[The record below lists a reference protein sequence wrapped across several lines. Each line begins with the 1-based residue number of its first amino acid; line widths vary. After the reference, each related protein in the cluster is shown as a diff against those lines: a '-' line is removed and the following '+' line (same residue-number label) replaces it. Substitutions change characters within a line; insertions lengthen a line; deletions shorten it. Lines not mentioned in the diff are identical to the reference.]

1 MLTNNMIGIGMLA
14 LPFALKQAGLLFVAA
29 FIVVAVIMSSTLLLI
44 GHLLE
49 LVDGEAAAMGIPR
62 VLCSFFSIP
71 RNRPFLFAKLFLPLA
86 VRLNAL
92 ATTFVEVSG
101 YYIEKRTQLLK
112 HIRFFIDFEFTW
124 WKTYC
129 L

>member
-1 MLTNNMIGIGMLA
+1 MKYVSDVHIPIAILRSEQVDHQPVGEGLSTWGATFMLTNNMIGIGMLA

-62 VLCSFFSIP
+62 VLCFF
-71 RNRPFLFAKLFLPLA
+71 F
-86 VRLNAL
+86 
-92 ATTFVEVSG
+92 
-101 YYIEKRTQLLK
+101 
-112 HIRFFIDFEFTW
+112 
-124 WKTYC
+124 
-129 L
+129 